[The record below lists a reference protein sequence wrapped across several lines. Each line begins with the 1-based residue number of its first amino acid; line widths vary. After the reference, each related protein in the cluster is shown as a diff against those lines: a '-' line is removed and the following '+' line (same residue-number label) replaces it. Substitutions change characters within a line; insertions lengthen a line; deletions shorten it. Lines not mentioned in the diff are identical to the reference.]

1 MSWKL
6 HSRYCHIICPID
18 YLILASSEEASF
30 SPGSPRQRKL
40 ARNENNFETQLG
52 KTRKESV
59 KFKET
64 EQQAMI
70 QNKLLTVRFGKTL
83 LLGLVMNFPWLL
95 SFVKVFS
102 KNTSDYIWYPFV
114 IFHGFQVFFSTYL
127 HTLLCTVMC
136 KRNHQT
142 YILKGQLIS
151 KGNFCVFNSPK
162 NQLENVN
169 FCPSQLGQKFFVRF
183 LGELKKPK
191 SPFEIN

>member
-1 MSWKL
+1 M
-6 HSRYCHIICPID
+6 
-18 YLILASSEEASF
+18 
-30 SPGSPRQRKL
+30 
-40 ARNENNFETQLG
+40 G

-151 KGNFCVFNSPK
+151 KGNFCVFNSDSPK

-169 FCPSQLGQKFFVRF
+169 FCPSLLGQKFSVRF
-183 LGELKKPK
+183 LGELKKLK
-191 SPFEIN
+191 IPFEINWPLRVDEIPLVSKKRNIFIFQQFIYGKIVHCAPVVFWL

>member
-1 MSWKL
+1 MEGTKKIKTTLSNQYSWNSEVETTWISLIGWPHKT
-6 HSRYCHIICPID
+6 SIIYLID

-64 EQQAMI
+64 EHQAMI

-114 IFHGFQVFFSTYL
+114 IFHGFQVFF
-127 HTLLCTVMC
+127 
-136 KRNHQT
+136 
-142 YILKGQLIS
+142 
-151 KGNFCVFNSPK
+151 F
-162 NQLENVN
+162 
-169 FCPSQLGQKFFVRF
+169 
-183 LGELKKPK
+183 
-191 SPFEIN
+191 

>member
-6 HSRYCHIICPID
+6 HNHYYHIIYLID
-18 YLILASSEEASF
+18 YLILASSEEANF

-64 EQQAMI
+64 EHQAMI

-114 IFHGFQVFFSTYL
+114 IFHGFQVFFSKN
-127 HTLLCTVMC
+127 LLTHSFETVMC
-136 KRNHQT
+136 KGNPSN
-142 YILKGQLIS
+142 LI
-151 KGNFCVFNSPK
+151 K
-162 NQLENVN
+162 
-169 FCPSQLGQKFFVRF
+169 
-183 LGELKKPK
+183 
-191 SPFEIN
+191 

>member
-6 HSRYCHIICPID
+6 HNHYYHIIYLID

-83 LLGLVMNFPWLL
+83 LLGTIHVL
-95 SFVKVFS
+95 S
-102 KNTSDYIWYPFV
+102 
-114 IFHGFQVFFSTYL
+114 
-127 HTLLCTVMC
+127 
-136 KRNHQT
+136 
-142 YILKGQLIS
+142 
-151 KGNFCVFNSPK
+151 NSYGH
-162 NQLENVN
+162 V
-169 FCPSQLGQKFFVRF
+169 VRD
-183 LGELKKPK
+183 
-191 SPFEIN
+191 FESEAKTR

>member
-1 MSWKL
+1 MYIVSSFESLSWKL
-6 HSRYCHIICPID
+6 HNRYCHIIYPID

-64 EQQAMI
+64 EHQAMI

-114 IFHGFQVFFSTYL
+114 IFHGFQVFFSIYVLTHSFMYSDVQR
-127 HTLLCTVMC
+127 H
-136 KRNHQT
+136 
-142 YILKGQLIS
+142 S
-151 KGNFCVFNSPK
+151 
-162 NQLENVN
+162 
-169 FCPSQLGQKFFVRF
+169 
-183 LGELKKPK
+183 
-191 SPFEIN
+191 

>member
-6 HSRYCHIICPID
+6 HNWYCHIIYPID

-40 ARNENNFETQLG
+40 ARNENNFETQLR
-52 KTRKESV
+52 KNNKESV

-114 IFHGFQVFFSTYL
+114 IFHGFQVFFLRPNTLFCVQWCAKAHWLKFVKVSKSQKHFFLKFHYPKNERNIRQNSTQESKKRNNQKNK
-127 HTLLCTVMC
+127 LLC
-136 KRNHQT
+136 
-142 YILKGQLIS
+142 
-151 KGNFCVFNSPK
+151 
-162 NQLENVN
+162 
-169 FCPSQLGQKFFVRF
+169 
-183 LGELKKPK
+183 
-191 SPFEIN
+191 